1 MEFATR
7 HRYYLGK
14 TWKVI
19 KNDKEH
25 HKLKFNKN
33 YGNPLLLNEGWESF
47 KKFHNLPDDVEVV
60 LQYFGHDLFGV
71 KSFKQLGDEATIS
84 EFHSRSFAP
93 KKTTFFEFELTPNR
107 VDMPKIVSHL
117 TLFMF

>member
-1 MEFATR
+1 
-7 HRYYLGK
+7 
-14 TWKVI
+14 VI

-33 YGNPLLLNEGWESF
+33 YVNPLLLNEGWESF

-71 KSFKQLGDEATIS
+71 KSFKKLGDATAIPA
-84 EFHSRSFAP
+84 FHSRSFAP
-93 KKTTFFEFELTPNR
+93 KKTTFFEFELTNMR
-107 VDMPKIVSHL
+107 VDNPKIVSHF